1 MTASAHVLLASAH
14 AGEDTDGRALAVVMA
29 TEGST
34 YVRAGAMALF
44 GPDQTQVGW
53 LSGGCLEP
61 EIARRA
67 RHAAAVGAA
76 GAMEIDTRD
85 DEDLFAG
92 SAVGCR
98 GRLRLVLLPL
108 DRMPGWATAVQAWW
122 AGRGALTL
130 TLSADGDVH
139 VRVGEV
145 SLHWTLARHAEAP
158 TVSLAGDVSV
168 PAPARVAIFGAGPE
182 TPSLLQ
188 ALRPLGWHVS
198 VVERR
203 ARWIPDT
210 DIADAWLMQAP
221 DDALRALQPAP
232 DAALVMHHHFEH
244 DREALEALAH
254 TRIPFIGLL
263 GPVRRREDLL
273 RVLPAPTHAL
283 LVPRLR
289 SPVGLRLGGQGPEAI
304 ALSIAAQLQAWRH
317 GETP

>member
-1 MTASAHVLLASAH
+1 M
-14 AGEDTDGRALAVVMA
+14 
-29 TEGST
+29 
-34 YVRAGAMALF
+34 
-44 GPDQTQVGW
+44 
-53 LSGGCLEP
+53 
-61 EIARRA
+61 
-67 RHAAAVGAA
+67 
-76 GAMEIDTRD
+76 
-85 DEDLFAG
+85 
-92 SAVGCR
+92 
-98 GRLRLVLLPL
+98 
-108 DRMPGWATAVQAWW
+108 
-122 AGRGALTL
+122 
-130 TLSADGDVH
+130 H

-145 SLHWTLARHAEAP
+145 NVHWTLSRHAEAP
-158 TVSLAGDVSV
+158 TVSLTGDVSV
-168 PAPARVAIFGAGPE
+168 PAPARAAIFGAGPE

-221 DDALRALQPAP
+221 DEALRALQPAP